1 MAIAKKISSNMIFT
15 PPRLRARSSG
25 DAPIDRPPD
34 LLGSAED
41 QTTEPQ
47 APVPPIPLLPPAPPH
62 ADTTRK
68 WRASPHGHARCF
80 TTCACSSLAR
90 VWRFPIL
97 DRKLLMCSPDA
108 HGQPPSR

>member
-47 APVPPIPLLPPAPPH
+47 APVPPTPPPPPAPPH

-80 TTCACSSLAR
+80 TTCACSSLTN
-90 VWRFPIL
+90 VCRFCGFDKML
-97 DRKLLMCSPDA
+97 FVYSP
-108 HGQPPSR
+108 